1 MCKIITVPAVWS
13 GSDAC

>member
-13 GSDAC
+13 GSGAC

>member
-13 GSDAC
+13 GSGDC